1 MPKTKLGKWAGGLIA
16 AFFLSFLTLILFI
29 LWGKEPGHTKLP
41 LIYLSIP
48 GICAAISG
56 TAAFFT
62 GAVSIIKFRERS
74 ILVILVTIIGF
85 IVTLIVVM
93 EVVEGLTYSH

>member
-29 LWGKEPGHTKLP
+29 RSGQRPGHTIFDNL
-41 LIYLSIP
+41 YLSIS

-74 ILVILVTIIGF
+74 ILVILATIVGF

-93 EVVEGLTYSH
+93 EVVEGFTFSH

>member
-1 MPKTKLGKWAGGLIA
+1 MSKTKLGRWAGGLIA
-16 AFFLSFLTLILFI
+16 ACFLFFLTVILFVLSGQKPRDPI
-29 LWGKEPGHTKLP
+29 NL
-41 LIYLSIP
+41 YLAIP
-48 GICAAISG
+48 GICAGISG
-56 TAAFFT
+56 IAAFFT

-74 ILVILVTIIGF
+74 ILVILTTIIGF

>member
-29 LWGKEPGHTKLP
+29 LSGQKPRNTLN
-41 LIYLSIP
+41 LYLGIP

-74 ILVILVTIIGF
+74 ILVILTTIIGF

>member
-1 MPKTKLGKWAGGLIA
+1 MMNFTILGQRPGKTAN
-16 AFFLSFLTLILFI
+16 
-29 LWGKEPGHTKLP
+29 P
-41 LIYLSIP
+41 YLAIP
-48 GICAAISG
+48 GIFAGISG
-56 TAAFFT
+56 IAAFFT

-74 ILVILVTIIGF
+74 ILVIVATIIGF

>member
-1 MPKTKLGKWAGGLIA
+1 MPKTKLGKWAGRLIA

-29 LWGKEPGHTKLP
+29 LSGQKPRNTLN
-41 LIYLSIP
+41 LYLGIP

-56 TAAFFT
+56 IAAFFT

-74 ILVILVTIIGF
+74 ILVILATIIGF

>member
-1 MPKTKLGKWAGGLIA
+1 MPKTKLGKWAGGLIT

-29 LWGKEPGHTKLP
+29 RSGQKPGNTLN
-41 LIYLSIP
+41 LYLGIP

-62 GAVSIIKFRERS
+62 GALSIIKFRERS
-74 ILVILVTIIGF
+74 ILVIVATIIGF